1 MFAQLQELQG
11 QPWRRKVF
19 QVVQML
25 HIIAVALAVWKGL
38 ALVTNT
44 ESPVVVVLS
53 GSMEPGFYRGDL
65 LFLVKT
71 SRPIEVGDVTVYRA
85 RNTEI
90 PIVHRVLETHSAS
103 HGQLLLTKGD
113 NNLMDDIMLYNGAR
127 WLHSSQIVG
136 RVVGYLPY
144 VGYVTLLMN
153 DYPMLKYVV
162 LGLLGLSMLFERE

>member
-127 WLHSSQIVG
+127 WLHSDQIVG